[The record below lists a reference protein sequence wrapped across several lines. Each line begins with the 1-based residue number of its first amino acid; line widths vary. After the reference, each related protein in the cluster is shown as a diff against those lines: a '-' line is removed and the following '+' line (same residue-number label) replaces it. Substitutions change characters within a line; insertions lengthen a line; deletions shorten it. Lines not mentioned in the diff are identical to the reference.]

1 LTQQFSG
8 LLPPLNLWSKKQSG
22 ILLLN
27 AKGKQQASFVADIF
41 LEVMSPSSIVTN
53 AEHKRAR

>member
-1 LTQQFSG
+1 M
-8 LLPPLNLWSKKQSG
+8 PPLNLWSKKQSG